1 MKPRH
6 VAIIM
11 DGNGRWAQARDLPRS
26 HGHRAGQ
33 DAVKKAVTY
42 AAEVGIPYLTLY
54 SFSEENWHRPP
65 EEIEALMTLLVQA
78 LSTETNWMV
87 RNGIRLNVIGATH
100 KFSQTVQQSLN
111 HAMAETA
118 TGTRLTLTL
127 ALSYG
132 GRQDILQA
140 VETIVS
146 ENKNAAL
153 TQDFFAQHLYTKTLP
168 DPDIILRTG
177 GEYRLSNF
185 LLWQSAYS
193 ELIFMDVLWP
203 DFSGDH
209 FAEALTLFAG
219 RQRRY
224 GRADASPP
232 EATP

>member
-33 DAVKKAVTY
+33 ESVRKAVTY

-54 SFSEENWHRPP
+54 SFSEENWQRPP

-78 LSTETNWMV
+78 LNAETDWMI

-100 KFSQTVQQSLN
+100 KFSQNVQQSLT
-111 HAMAETA
+111 HAMAATA
-118 TGTRLTLTL
+118 GGTRLTLTL

-132 GRQDILQA
+132 ARQEILHA
-140 VETIVS
+140 VETIVA

-153 TQDFFAQHLYTKTLP
+153 THDFFAQHLYTKTLP

-193 ELIFMDVLWP
+193 ELMFMDVLWP
-203 DFSGDH
+203 DFSAEH
-209 FAEALTLFAG
+209 FAEALSLFAR

-224 GRADASPP
+224 GRIDASA
-232 EATP
+232 EAAP

>member
-1 MKPRH
+1 VKPRH

-11 DGNGRWAQARDLPRS
+11 DGNGRWAQDRGLPRS
-26 HGHRAGQ
+26 QGHQAGQ

-54 SFSEENWHRPP
+54 SFSEENWQRPP

-78 LSTETNWMV
+78 LSTETDWMA

-111 HAMAETA
+111 HSMAETA

-132 GRQDILQA
+132 GRQDIVHA
-140 VETIVS
+140 VETLVN

-153 TQDFFAQHLYTKTLP
+153 TQDFFAQHLSTKTLP
-168 DPDIILRTG
+168 NPDMILRTG

-185 LLWQSAYS
+185 LLWESAYS
-193 ELIFMDVLWP
+193 ELIFMDVFWP

-209 FAEALTLFAG
+209 FAEALALFA
-219 RQRRY
+219 RRKRRY
-224 GRADASPP
+224 GRIDTMQ
-232 EATP
+232 EAAP

>member
-33 DAVKKAVTY
+33 ESVRKAVTY

-78 LSTETNWMV
+78 LNAETDWMI
-87 RNGIRLNVIGATH
+87 RNGIRLTVICATH
-100 KFSQTVQQSLN
+100 KFSQNVQQSLT
-111 HAMAETA
+111 HAMAATA
-118 TGTRLTLTL
+118 GGTRLTLTL

-132 GRQDILQA
+132 ARQEILHA
-140 VETIVS
+140 VETIVA

-153 TQDFFAQHLYTKTLP
+153 THDFFAQHLYTKTLP

-193 ELIFMDVLWP
+193 ELMFMDVLWP
-203 DFSGDH
+203 DFSAEH
-209 FAEALTLFAG
+209 FAEALSLFAR

-224 GRADASPP
+224 GRIDASA
-232 EATP
+232 EAAP

>member
-1 MKPRH
+1 
-6 VAIIM
+6 
-11 DGNGRWAQARDLPRS
+11 
-26 HGHRAGQ
+26 
-33 DAVKKAVTY
+33 
-42 AAEVGIPYLTLY
+42 
-54 SFSEENWHRPP
+54 
-65 EEIEALMTLLVQA
+65 
-78 LSTETNWMV
+78 
-87 RNGIRLNVIGATH
+87 
-100 KFSQTVQQSLN
+100 
-111 HAMAETA
+111 
-118 TGTRLTLTL
+118 
-127 ALSYG
+127 
-132 GRQDILQA
+132 
-140 VETIVS
+140 VETIVN

-224 GRADASPP
+224 GRAQASA

>member
-1 MKPRH
+1 
-6 VAIIM
+6 M

-33 DAVKKAVTY
+33 ESVRKAITY
-42 AAEVGIPYLTLY
+42 AAEAGISYLTLY

-65 EEIEALMTLLVQA
+65 EEIEALMELLTEA
-78 LSTETNWMV
+78 LNAETDWMT

-100 KFSQTVQQSLN
+100 KFSQTVQQSLTQ
-111 HAMAETA
+111 AMNATA
-118 TGTRLTLTL
+118 GGTHLTLTL

-132 GRQDILQA
+132 ARQEILHA
-140 VETIVS
+140 VETIIN
-146 ENKNAAL
+146 ETKNAAL

-209 FAEALTLFAG
+209 FAEALSLFAR

-224 GRADASPP
+224 GRIDASV

>member
-1 MKPRH
+1 

-11 DGNGRWAQARDLPRS
+11 DGNGRWAQDRGLPRS
-26 HGHRAGQ
+26 QGHQAGQ

-54 SFSEENWHRPP
+54 SFSEENWQRPP
-65 EEIEALMTLLVQA
+65 EEIEALMTLLSKA
-78 LSTETNWMV
+78 LISETDWM
-87 RNGIRLNVIGATH
+87 RHNGIRLNVIGATH

-111 HAMAETA
+111 NAMAETA

-132 GRQDILQA
+132 ARQDILQA
-140 VETIVS
+140 VETLVN

-153 TQDFFAQHLYTKTLP
+153 TQDFFAQHLSTKTLP

-185 LLWQSAYS
+185 LLWESAYS

-209 FAEALTLFAG
+209 FAEALALFA
-219 RQRRY
+219 RRKRRY
-224 GRADASPP
+224 GRIDTMQEAAS
-232 EATP
+232 

>member
-11 DGNGRWAQARDLPRS
+11 DGHGRWAQARDLPRS

-33 DAVKKAVTY
+33 ESVRKAVTY

-54 SFSEENWHRPP
+54 SFSEENWQRPP

-78 LSTETNWMV
+78 LNAETDWMI

-100 KFSQTVQQSLN
+100 KFSQNVQQSLT
-111 HAMAETA
+111 HAMAATA
-118 TGTRLTLTL
+118 GGTRLTLTL

-132 GRQDILQA
+132 ARQEILHA
-140 VETIVS
+140 VETIVA

-153 TQDFFAQHLYTKTLP
+153 THDFFAQHLYTKTLP

-193 ELIFMDVLWP
+193 ELMFMDVLWP
-203 DFSGDH
+203 DFSAEH
-209 FAEALTLFAG
+209 FAEALSLFAR

-224 GRADASPP
+224 GRIDASA
-232 EATP
+232 EAAP

>member
-1 MKPRH
+1 
-6 VAIIM
+6 M

-33 DAVKKAVTY
+33 ESVRKAITY
-42 AAEVGIPYLTLY
+42 AAEAGISYLTLY

-65 EEIEALMTLLVQA
+65 EEIEALMELLTEA
-78 LSTETNWMV
+78 LNAETDWMT

-100 KFSQTVQQSLN
+100 KFSQTVQQSLTQ
-111 HAMAETA
+111 AMNATA
-118 TGTRLTLTL
+118 GGTHLTLTL

-132 GRQDILQA
+132 ARQEILHA
-140 VETIVS
+140 VETIVN
-146 ENKNAAL
+146 ETKNAAL

-209 FAEALTLFAG
+209 FAEALSLFAR

-224 GRADASPP
+224 GRIDASV

>member
-1 MKPRH
+1 VKPRH

-33 DAVKKAVTY
+33 ESVRKAVTY

-78 LSTETNWMV
+78 LNAETDWMI

-100 KFSQTVQQSLN
+100 KFSQNVQQSLT
-111 HAMAETA
+111 HAMAATA
-118 TGTRLTLTL
+118 GGTRLTLTL

-132 GRQDILQA
+132 ARQEILHA
-140 VETIVS
+140 VETIVA

-153 TQDFFAQHLYTKTLP
+153 THDFFAQHLYTKDLP

-193 ELIFMDVLWP
+193 ELMFMDVLWP
-203 DFSGDH
+203 DFSAEH
-209 FAEALTLFAG
+209 FTEALSLFAR

-224 GRADASPP
+224 GRIDASA
-232 EATP
+232 EAAP

>member
-11 DGNGRWAQARDLPRS
+11 DGNGRWAQARGLPRS

-33 DAVKKAVTY
+33 EAVRRTVTC
-42 AAEVGIPYLTLY
+42 AAEEGIPYITLY
-54 SFSEENWHRPP
+54 SFSEENWQRPP
-65 EEIEALMTLLVQA
+65 EEIEALMALLTEA
-78 LSTETNWMV
+78 LTTETDWM
-87 RNGIRLNVIGATH
+87 RQKGIRLNVIGATH
-100 KFSQTVQQSLN
+100 KFAQSVQQSLN
-111 HAMAETA
+111 DAITA
-118 TGTRLTLTL
+118 TAGGNRLTLTL

-132 GRQDILQA
+132 GRQEILHA
-140 VETIVS
+140 VETLLT
-146 ENKNAAL
+146 ETKNAAL
-153 TQDFFAQHLYTKTLP
+153 TQDFFAQHLFTQDLP

-203 DFSGDH
+203 DFAAEH
-209 FAEALTLFAG
+209 FQEALSLFAR

-224 GRADASPP
+224 GGVVDKT
-232 EATP
+232 EAAL

>member
-33 DAVKKAVTY
+33 ESVRKAVTY

-78 LSTETNWMV
+78 LNAETDWMI

-100 KFSQTVQQSLN
+100 KFSQNVQQSLT
-111 HAMAETA
+111 HAMAATA
-118 TGTRLTLTL
+118 GGTRLTLTL

-132 GRQDILQA
+132 ARQEILHA
-140 VETIVS
+140 VETIVA

-153 TQDFFAQHLYTKTLP
+153 THDFFAQHLYTKTLP

-193 ELIFMDVLWP
+193 ELMFMDVLWP
-203 DFSGDH
+203 DFSAEH
-209 FAEALTLFAG
+209 FAEALFLFAR

-224 GRADASPP
+224 GRIDASA
-232 EATP
+232 EAAP

>member
-33 DAVKKAVTY
+33 ESVRKAVTY

-78 LSTETNWMV
+78 LNAETDWMI

-100 KFSQTVQQSLN
+100 KFSQNVQQSLT
-111 HAMAETA
+111 HAMAATA
-118 TGTRLTLTL
+118 GGTRLTLTL

-132 GRQDILQA
+132 ARQEILHA
-140 VETIVS
+140 VETIVA

-153 TQDFFAQHLYTKTLP
+153 THDFFAQHLYTKTLP

-193 ELIFMDVLWP
+193 ELMFMDVLWP
-203 DFSGDH
+203 DFSAEH
-209 FAEALTLFAG
+209 FAEALSLFAR

-224 GRADASPP
+224 GRIDASA
-232 EATP
+232 EAAP

>member
-1 MKPRH
+1 VKPRH

-11 DGNGRWAQARDLPRS
+11 DGNGRWAQARGLPRS

-33 DAVKKAVTY
+33 ESVRKAVTY

-78 LSTETNWMV
+78 LNAETDWMV
-87 RNGIRLNVIGATH
+87 RNGIRLNVIGAMH
-100 KFSQTVQQSLN
+100 KFSQNVQQSLN
-111 HAMAETA
+111 HAMAATA
-118 TGTRLTLTL
+118 GGTRLTLTL

-132 GRQDILQA
+132 ARQEILHA
-140 VETIVS
+140 VETLLA
-146 ENKNAAL
+146 ETKNAAL
-153 TQDFFAQHLYTKTLP
+153 TQDFFAQHLYTKDLP

-193 ELIFMDVLWP
+193 ELMFMDVLWP

-209 FAEALTLFAG
+209 FAEALSLFTR

-224 GRADASPP
+224 GRIDASA

>member
-33 DAVKKAVTY
+33 ESVRKAVTY

-54 SFSEENWHRPP
+54 SFSEENWQRPP

-78 LSTETNWMV
+78 LNAETDWMV

-100 KFSQTVQQSLN
+100 KFSQNVQQSLT
-111 HAMAETA
+111 HAMAATA
-118 TGTRLTLTL
+118 GGTRLTLTL

-132 GRQDILQA
+132 ARQEILHA
-140 VETIVS
+140 VETIVA

-153 TQDFFAQHLYTKTLP
+153 THDFFAQHLYTKTLP

-193 ELIFMDVLWP
+193 ELMFMDVLWP
-203 DFSGDH
+203 DFSAEH
-209 FAEALTLFAG
+209 FAEALSLFAR

-224 GRADASPP
+224 GRIDASA
-232 EATP
+232 EAAP

>member
-33 DAVKKAVTY
+33 ESVRKAVTY

-78 LSTETNWMV
+78 LNAETDWMI

-100 KFSQTVQQSLN
+100 KFSQNVQQSLT
-111 HAMAETA
+111 HAMAATA
-118 TGTRLTLTL
+118 GGTRLTLTL

-132 GRQDILQA
+132 ARQEILHA
-140 VETIVS
+140 VETIVA

-153 TQDFFAQHLYTKTLP
+153 THDFFAQHLYTKDLP

-193 ELIFMDVLWP
+193 ELMFMDVLWP
-203 DFSGDH
+203 DFSAEH
-209 FAEALTLFAG
+209 FTEALSLFAR

-224 GRADASPP
+224 GRIDASA
-232 EATP
+232 EAAP